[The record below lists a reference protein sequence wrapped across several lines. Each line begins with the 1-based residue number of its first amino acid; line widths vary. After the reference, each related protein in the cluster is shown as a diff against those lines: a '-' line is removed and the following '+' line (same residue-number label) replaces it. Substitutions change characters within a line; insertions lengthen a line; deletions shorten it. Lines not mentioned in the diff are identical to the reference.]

1 MRTKRIERLLKLL
14 QALQEGVPVTVEE
27 LARLIDV
34 SRRTVFRDLSLL
46 GEAGIRFNYD
56 RETRRYTAERP
67 ALLPPVSLTHA
78 EALSLMMASRY
89 MLDRPFVTDRA
100 LGARAALK
108 LESMLPTVLLEFCGR
123 MLKGLE
129 IRPEQASDP
138 TSIAATLTV
147 LQAALAKRSKL
158 AVRYDSYYEGDVIEA
173 TLHPYRLAY
182 IHRGWYLI
190 ARSEQAGKLLTFK
203 VERILQL
210 KILDE
215 SYHIESSFSL
225 DDYFGNAWLMIRGDV
240 SHHVEIHFS
249 KKVAGNVDE
258 IAWHKTQQTRF
269 EDDGSLLFEV
279 DVDGIDEIAWWILGY
294 GDQAQVLEPPELRE
308 RILEHARR
316 MVACYAANEHARS
329 G

>member
-123 MLKGLE
+123 MLTRQRGLGSR
-129 IRPEQASDP
+129 IRCSLFDIAASDNR
-138 TSIAATLTV
+138 LEYGNMD
-147 LQAALAKRSKL
+147 
-158 AVRYDSYYEGDVIEA
+158 VRQIGRLVGD
-173 TLHPYRLAY
+173 
-182 IHRGWYLI
+182 
-190 ARSEQAGKLLTFK
+190 
-203 VERILQL
+203 
-210 KILDE
+210 LD
-215 SYHIESSFSL
+215 
-225 DDYFGNAWLMIRGDV
+225 R
-240 SHHVEIHFS
+240 
-249 KKVAGNVDE
+249 
-258 IAWHKTQQTRF
+258 
-269 EDDGSLLFEV
+269 
-279 DVDGIDEIAWWILGY
+279 
-294 GDQAQVLEPPELRE
+294 
-308 RILEHARR
+308 
-316 MVACYAANEHARS
+316 
-329 G
+329 